1 MKHCRKCAIQI
12 DGDARICRRC
22 GAILEEPPTDGD
34 EAALAG
40 AGESGGAPFF
50 APRGPI
56 AGDARPNPV
65 DEFVQAPADWICQ
78 ECGEAIEPQFDACWH
93 CGTQRDGTR
102 LPDFTDESG
111 GEDPPAAA
119 ENWAANQATAAGPI
133 APPRGCLR
141 CGSTEI
147 IAGVK
152 VVTYA
157 AGDPTCGRIELM
169 AVEDHERLLFM
180 GRQARL
186 TADVCGQ
193 CGHVELRAENV
204 PGLRGPHRAGG

>member
-1 MKHCRKCAIQI
+1 MMHCRKCAIEI

-22 GAILEEPPTDGD
+22 GAILEEPSAEVAESATGP
-34 EAALAG
+34 
-40 AGESGGAPFF
+40 AGESSRTRLLATK
-50 APRGPI
+50 AR
-56 AGDARPNPV
+56 DARPNPV
-65 DEFVQAPADWICQ
+65 DEFVQAPADWACPA
-78 ECGEAIEPQFDACWH
+78 CGETIEPQFDACWH
-93 CGTQRDGTR
+93 CGTNRDGTR
-102 LPDFTDESG
+102 LPDFTDESLD
-111 GEDPPAAA
+111 EDPPVAA
-119 ENWAANQATAAGPI
+119 ENWAASQALAARPV

-152 VVTYA
+152 VVSFA
-157 AGDPTCGRIELM
+157 AGEPTCGHIELM

-186 TADVCGQ
+186 TADVCAQ

-204 PGLRGPHRAGG
+204 PGLPSAHREGG